1 MGIFSRKEET
11 PIIKKPAEELAGFS
25 AIDEN
30 IKDAIQK
37 QLSLNDYQT
46 DQLNDQGGYFGVEYD
61 LKSTAGR
68 MKGVYAREPWVF
80 ATADKIARTLS
91 TVEFKVRHKQTGK
104 VVDTHPLNKIVSGGN
119 GDQDGFTLSWSG
131 YLDLIL
137 GGNFFKIANETYQIP
152 YHLPVEL
159 VTPVLKDPA
168 KAGKNDIEK
177 NGVIEKIQISRTD
190 SSTSGS
196 DSEIDMKNVILFKLP
211 NPFTSVFGMSPFTA
225 ASRPIL
231 LDRNK
236 GEYEMGFYL
245 KGGTNTGVIE
255 TTEDIT
261 KSRMDRLMRT
271 FEQAFTGKRNWWRTL
286 FLPKGAKWVNTSL
299 TMKDMDH
306 LEGLKENRK
315 TILAVLGIPG
325 SKLGLVEDV
334 NRATAETQDTYF
346 WQETIQ
352 PLTKFIEAGYNNS
365 YLVRAVYGGEYEVF
379 ADLEGHPS
387 LEGSAQTRGESA
399 KALDDVATIGEQ
411 RIIAK
416 LPPLKETDP
425 RANMFVSQMKK
436 IPPDAAFLG
445 VTDDDL
451 GPDLNADNTMKI
463 EVDILA
469 GDQKHSHKGWVGED
483 GSGKTVETS
492 DGEDH
497 EHQLSGVELENGKI
511 EITVEPGGSN
521 GHVHPP
527 IEISSNEEIKQLAI
541 SNLKIATTAN
551 QDRIEASRT
560 SKYRKALMEV
570 MSLQFEQAAEALTK
584 GKNIRPH
591 LQVLKGERSALYS
604 EKCLPILG
612 DTMIQGFDLGNSTTK
627 AYVTYEIFE
636 GFEITAV
643 MPGTKS
649 VAPKVSQKVRKFS
662 PEDEQAIEA
671 IKRRDEDKK
680 RTQLAERDIAAF
692 QGFDE
697 TTTENI
703 VLLVEEGLREGKTTE
718 EVAKDI
724 EQTYGEKYGDQ
735 AFTIARTETLTAISS
750 GLKWHQD
757 TLKQIFSKVDKRW
770 FHVGDVGSNPN
781 ARAPHSGFE
790 ALGQVPSDFVYEN
803 GKTGARLSYPR
814 DPASSAGDII
824 NCRCSMV
831 SVIPDDATSN
841 SSAILEN
848 I

>member
-1 MGIFSRKEET
+1 MGLFSRKET
-11 PIIKKPAEELAGFS
+11 TAPVAKKPEEMAGFN
-25 AIDEN
+25 AMDTN
-30 IKDAIQK
+30 IKEAIQK
-37 QLSLNDYQT
+37 QLSLDDFQT
-46 DQLNDQGGYFGVEYD
+46 GQLNDQGGYFGVEYD
-61 LKSTAGR
+61 LKTTAGR
-68 MKGVYAREPWVF
+68 LKGVYAREPWVF

-91 TVEFKVRHKQTGK
+91 TVNFKVRHVQTKQ

-119 GDQDGFTLSWSG
+119 ADQDGFTLNWSG

-137 GGNFFKIANETYQIP
+137 GGNYFKIVNETYQIP

-159 VTPVLKDPA
+159 VTPVLKDLA
-168 KAGKNDIEK
+168 KAGKTDIEQ
-177 NGVIEKIQISRTD
+177 NGVFDRIEISRTEAN
-190 SSTSGS
+190 GKS
-196 DSEIDMKNVILFKLP
+196 DSIDFDNVILFKLP
-211 NPFTSVFGMSPFTA
+211 NPFTSLFGMSPFTA
-225 ASRPIL
+225 ATRPIL

-315 TILAVLGIPG
+315 TILAILGIPG

-346 WQETIQ
+346 WQETIE

-365 YLVRAVYGGEYEVF
+365 HLVKRVYAGEYEVF
-379 ADLEGHPS
+379 ADLEGHPA

-411 RIIAK
+411 RTIAK
-416 LPPLKETDP
+416 LPPLKKTDP
-425 RANMFVSQMKK
+425 RANMFASQMKK

-445 VTDDDL
+445 LTDDDL
-451 GPDLNADNTMKI
+451 GPDLNAENVMKI
-463 EVDILA
+463 DVEITA
-469 GDQKHSHKGWVGED
+469 GEQKHSHKGWVGED
-483 GSGKTVETS
+483 GTGITTETS
-492 DGEDH
+492 EGQDH
-497 EHQLSGVELENGKI
+497 EHQLTGSELENGQI
-511 EITVEPGGSN
+511 EITVEPGGKD

-527 IEISSNEEIKQLAI
+527 LEISSNEEIKRLAI
-541 SNLKIATTAN
+541 SNLKTLTTAN
-551 QDRIEASRT
+551 QTRIEKSRQ
-560 SKYRKALMEV
+560 SKYRRALGKV
-570 MSLQFEQAAEALTK
+570 MTLHFEQAAEALSK

-591 LQVLKGERSALYS
+591 LQVLKGDRSALYS
-604 EKCLPILG
+604 QLGLPILG
-612 DTMIQGFDLGNSTTK
+612 DTMVQGFDLGNSTTK
-627 AYVTYEIFE
+627 AFVTYEIWE
-636 GFEITAV
+636 GFEITACF
-643 MPGTKS
+643 PGTKS
-649 VAPKVSQKVRKFS
+649 VAPKVSQKVRRFT

-671 IKRRDEDKK
+671 IKRRDEERK
-680 RTQLAERDIAAF
+680 RIQLAERDIAAF

-703 VLLVEEGLREGKTTE
+703 VQLVEDGLREGKTTE
-718 EVAKDI
+718 EIAKNI
-724 EQTYGEKYGDQ
+724 EQTYGETYGDQ
-735 AFTIARTETLTAISS
+735 AFTIARTETLTAISA
-750 GLKWHQD
+750 GIKWHQD

-781 ARAPHSGFE
+781 ARAPHAGFE

-803 GKTGARLSYPR
+803 GKTGARLSFPR
-814 DPASSAGDII
+814 DPKAGAGDII
-824 NCRCSMV
+824 NCRCGWV
-831 SVIPDDATSN
+831 SVIPNDATSN
-841 SSAILEN
+841 SSAILET